1 MGLTHCHGSWMLIL
15 QNLKLSLVR
24 SFARK
29 WSFTIQKSPHL
40 VNVNLVNFPDLV
52 NFFRVTTLLVLW
64 SKITVKIVNYPDLVN
79 FLRVTKKFTKSGD
92 YCIYKRLRSL
102 IHALF
107 GLTVTFFIDP
117 SKIFFTSQNTTR
129 IQWIVGMHEMPTLR
143 TQDSVLSR
151 LFSWCW
157 KRKKSWI
164 EFNVFEWKI
173 CIWMEFLEYSRLER
187 ISNSIL
193 NQIITE

>member
-1 MGLTHCHGSWMLIL
+1 MLGFSRISSIL
-15 QNLKLSLVR
+15 QNLNCESRTQNPLDDCIWQV
-24 SFARK
+24 
-29 WSFTIQKSPHL
+29 PHL
-40 VNVNLVNFPDLV
+40 TFLP
-52 NFFRVTTLLVLW
+52 
-64 SKITVKIVNYPDLVN
+64 IT
-79 FLRVTKKFTKSGD
+79 
-92 YCIYKRLRSL
+92 YCQKQCYIYKRLRSL